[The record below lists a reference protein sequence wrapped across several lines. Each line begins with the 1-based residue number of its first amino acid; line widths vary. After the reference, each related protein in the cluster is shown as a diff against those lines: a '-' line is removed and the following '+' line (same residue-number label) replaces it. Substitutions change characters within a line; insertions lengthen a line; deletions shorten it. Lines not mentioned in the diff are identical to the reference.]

1 MATTDKTK
9 PVEIRVEE
17 NGGVRVVDMDAFF
30 AQPEVKE
37 TLELMKRMDLAGKK
51 LNGNKIEPQGNA
63 KSNKILEE
71 S

>member
-1 MATTDKTK
+1 MKTIDETK

-30 AQPEVKE
+30 AQPKVQD
-37 TLELMKRMDLAGKK
+37 TLKLMKRMDLAGKK
-51 LNGNKIEPQGNA
+51 LNGNKIELQGNA
-63 KSNKILEE
+63 KSDKILEE

>member
-1 MATTDKTK
+1 MKSTDETK

-30 AQPEVKE
+30 AQPKVKE

-51 LNGNKIEPQGNA
+51 LNGNKIEPQKDA
-63 KSNKILEE
+63 QSD
-71 S
+71 

>member
-30 AQPEVKE
+30 AQPEVQD
-37 TLELMKRMDLAGKK
+37 TLKLMKRMDLAGKK

-63 KSNKILEE
+63 QSDKMPEKS
-71 S
+71 